1 MEPSDQP
8 SSRNRTHPLAQAI
21 VRRSSDNDETS
32 LRDET
37 PPLGIAHLMGGMV
50 CVAVMFGVLRVLGRE
65 GDLVG
70 IRQGSA
76 WLLYGLGHAA
86 AFWGI
91 TLKTIWRMRGRDVW
105 YLPGDFLLLL
115 ETTETAFSL
124 ILFGIWRFREPLEV
138 GSVLFVFFFGY
149 LLVMAVV
156 QLSILIAAARRT
168 EDRRWR
174 IVFWIGC
181 TSVVL
186 GFPFCLGGV
195 PRFVLLCLTTQAA
208 AVAFAVWGDIVSR
221 RFYSWTHWL
230 GVGVFAWTNG
240 LWIAQ
245 LVWQWS
251 KTW

>member
-1 MEPSDQP
+1 M
-8 SSRNRTHPLAQAI
+8 
-21 VRRSSDNDETS
+21 
-32 LRDET
+32 
-37 PPLGIAHLMGGMV
+37 
-50 CVAVMFGVLRVLGRE
+50 
-65 GDLVG
+65 
-70 IRQGSA
+70 
-76 WLLYGLGHAA
+76 LLYGLGQAA
-86 AFWGI
+86 ALWGI
-91 TLKTIWRMRGRDVW
+91 TLKIVWRIRGRDVW

-115 ETTETAFSL
+115 KGTETAFWL
-124 ILFGIWRFREPLEV
+124 ILSGIWQLHKHSEYD
-138 GSVLFVFFFGY
+138 SVFFAFFFGY
-149 LLVMAVV
+149 LLVMAGV

-168 EDRRWR
+168 EDRRWQ

-181 TSVVL
+181 ASVVL
-186 GFPFCLGGV
+186 GLPFCLGGV

-221 RFYSWTHWL
+221 RFYSWTQWL